1 MINTRRLKNVV
12 VFIQTT
18 SVLLSTVTVISP
30 VTKINASEN
39 SRRHD
44 LILSVSDLIE
54 FYRLYLSFAVWLP
67 RTYHFLEPILLC
79 FHIIWILW
87 KINVFSSDF
96 SMMKNIIAPS
106 FFSSFVSNKFQVL
119 HQSVIIRFICLNLL
133 QSVYNNLENIHNSI
147 NYQLCNHYFYSF
159 Q

>member
-54 FYRLYLSFAVWLP
+54 FYRLYLSFAV
-67 RTYHFLEPILLC
+67 
-79 FHIIWILW
+79 
-87 KINVFSSDF
+87 
-96 SMMKNIIAPS
+96 
-106 FFSSFVSNKFQVL
+106 
-119 HQSVIIRFICLNLL
+119 
-133 QSVYNNLENIHNSI
+133 
-147 NYQLCNHYFYSF
+147 
-159 Q
+159 